1 MPHKI
6 ETGQYALDFRYRVIA
21 FYILLHFQLNKDLK
35 CEIAFMAFCFIHLL
49 TMKGIWVKN
58 MENEYFSCKKL

>member
-35 CEIAFMAFCFIHLL
+35 CEIAFVAFVLY
-49 TMKGIWVKN
+49 TAD
-58 MENEYFSCKKL
+58 NEGNLG